1 LADPTPVATVVTS
14 VPTPRDIA
22 RGEKFTREAFVHA
35 GETTEDAL
43 GPASARR
50 RALDAALVELD
61 AGAKVPSPE
70 WRRRYSLML
79 GLERVL
85 SDDEPKLADGTS
97 LNPHQVDALSGTLA
111 ALLAEAQRNGGAPPE
126 SAAPVLAVDDEDEDY
141 ADDPLPEAVAEEDEL
156 DDDEDDDD
164 EPVDMTPLDIEID
177 IGDDEDDDESEE
189 EPEEDGAE
197 MALDEDQLDEAPD
210 DPNAHKRFWFEH
222 ATGAGKTVAAMGFVD
237 ASRTGG
243 VLILTHRRNLV
254 DQFHGELKDR
264 GYAKRITPALLR
276 GKDNANGPVT
286 VETYQW
292 FVRNAGKISEAYS
305 IVICDE
311 AHTALGEKTSAS
323 IRAWTGPIF
332 IGMTATGALIARHV
346 TDLFPTQTSRF
357 DLAQAARRGVISPL
371 RCVRIPPGVG
381 VKTIAKVPLRR
392 GEVDVEFDQ
401 EMLAELLDQG
411 PFNFAAADLYKTR
424 FNGVPGVIYAAGV
437 KHAYNLAEAFREQGV
452 KAMAVSG
459 ETRKRDLAEILAR
472 YERGDIDVLVNAQL
486 LAEGWNSPR
495 ATVCMHLAPT
505 ASKRI
510 YQQRVGRVT
519 RRNPGK
525 EAGIVVDFVAPETK
539 NDDAVVTLHSLLDR
553 DVYRGGAIVVGPV
566 RRGRG
571 RRLRVERRVLPVTSD
586 EDRRIEV
593 FERELW
599 RIAVEH
605 LPYGEQIQWAALAG
619 ARVAPSGW
627 RRARA
632 MLHFDREGAI
642 KRAFLLTAV
651 QRNNNPQLRVRALQ
665 EIAASRDG
673 EAFDSAIDEI
683 GTWTREE
690 RREGTKVML
699 LALAEKR
706 IGRRDQAN
714 AWIWRL
720 ASYTRDVHEEY
731 AVQRW
736 PETKRLLGL
745 LVNSSGA
752 AHARNARRL
761 VHAARKQDRRLS
773 AALLAAA
780 VAHSPEGEEILR
792 GARTRLARKPSALSR
807 ELLRNFPKSRGR
819 RGSRRR
825 RKKGAGDLGEG
836 TLVSQVAGGGGVG
849 GGATIDDGEGQ
860 ADGQQQQRSGSRRS
874 RSRNGRAARASAA
887 AAAAAAAA
895 AGADDGAA
903 ASEQVSPVEPQ
914 SNGRGGSEDGGAAPE
929 RGSRR
934 SRSRS
939 RRSAPATPT
948 EEAHA
953 VEAIAGAAAALA
965 AARGPKERPSSEDD
979 LAQGSR
985 TRSRRSRGRAGTDGG
1000 ASEPVVAQNPVAAA
1014 AAPAGGTAPGAE
1026 TAPAAETAPFAA
1038 TAPAAQ
1044 TAPSAETAPSAGP
1057 APAAE
1062 PAGTESA
1069 SKPRRAVSRRAA
1081 VKPAPEERAQD
1092 EAAVKPAAEDESPT
1106 APTARRVR
1114 SRRVVPDAQPEADG
1128 TPKPT
1133 ALRRAKA
1140 AAAEDAPSD
1149 SGRVRRAKAAGTTDT
1164 PAETTP
1170 RASAATDEAL
1180 PTAAKPKRRTKAG
1193 NAGDAAAKPT
1203 RRTKATA
1210 AKALPAD
1217 ATPARRTPAAAE
1229 DAAADATPTPRL
1241 SAAADESPTSAA
1253 KPARAT
1259 KVTAAADTKPARR
1272 TKTTATTET
1281 PADAK
1286 PARGTKTTATTDTP
1300 ADAKPT
1306 RRTKTTATTDT
1317 TADAKPT
1324 RRTKT
1329 TATTDA
1335 KPARRGKA
1343 ATIDASAD
1351 AKPARRTTATTDTPA
1366 DAKSH
1371 SQAATV
1377 DAPAAIKPVRRA
1389 KAAADEAATPRPKRR
1404 TPVKRAAAT
1413 PDAGDAADTP
1423 ATGDD
1428 VESAA

>member
-1 LADPTPVATVVTS
+1 VTAVVTS
-14 VPTPRDIA
+14 VPTPGDITRA
-22 RGEKFTREAFVHA
+22 EKFTREAFVHA

-43 GPASARR
+43 GRGTARR
-50 RALDAALVELD
+50 RALDAALLEID
-61 AGAKVPSPE
+61 AGAKIPSPE

-97 LNPHQVDALSGTLA
+97 LNPHQVDALSGTLT
-111 ALLAEAQRNGGAPPE
+111 ALLAEAQRNGGTPLVP
-126 SAAPVLAVDDEDEDY
+126 SAAPVLAFDDEPEDY
-141 ADDPLPEAVAEEDEL
+141 DEPEPEMDASVE
-156 DDDEDDDD
+156 DDDDLNGDDDDD
-164 EPVDMTPLDIEID
+164 EPEDLTPLDIEID
-177 IGDDEDDDESEE
+177 IGDEDDEDEPEE
-189 EPEEDGAE
+189 EPDEDAPE

-243 VLILTHRRNLV
+243 ILILTHRRNLV
-254 DQFHGELKDR
+254 DQFHGELKQR

-276 GKDNANGPVT
+276 GTDNANGPVT

-311 AHTALGEKTSAS
+311 AHTALGEKTSAA

-525 EAGIVVDFVAPETK
+525 EAGIVVDFVAPDTK
-539 NDDAVVTLHSLLDR
+539 NDDPVVTLHSLLDR

-586 EDRRIEV
+586 EERRIEV

-651 QRNNNPQLRVRALQ
+651 QRNKNPQLRVRALQ

-683 GTWTREE
+683 GGWTREE

-780 VAHSPEGEEILR
+780 IAHTPEGEEILR

-825 RKKGAGDLGEG
+825 RKKGGAEEGQVVAQISGEASTFEG
-836 TLVSQVAGGGGVG
+836 T
-849 GGATIDDGEGQ
+849 ID
-860 ADGQQQQRSGSRRS
+860 ADRDTTPARSGSRRS
-874 RSRNGRAARASAA
+874 RSRNGRPAR
-887 AAAAAAAA
+887 AAA
-895 AGADDGAA
+895 AGDSGADAQR
-903 ASEQVSPVEPQ
+903 EQS
-914 SNGRGGSEDGGAAPE
+914 SSS
-929 RGSRR
+929 GSRR
-934 SRSRS
+934 SRSRNG
-939 RRSAPATPT
+939 RGGKPAPEAAATASKA
-948 EEAHA
+948 EASTPPSPAPNAADEARA

-965 AARGPKERPSSEDD
+965 AIRGPKERGADD
-979 LAQGSR
+979 PQPRAR
-985 TRSRRSRGRAGTDGG
+985 ARRSTAK
-1000 ASEPVVAQNPVAAA
+1000 
-1014 AAPAGGTAPGAE
+1014 AAPADE
-1026 TAPAAETAPFAA
+1026 PAASPG
-1038 TAPAAQ
+1038 Q
-1044 TAPSAETAPSAGP
+1044 RAGDESL
-1057 APAAE
+1057 E
-1062 PAGTESA
+1062 P
-1069 SKPRRAVSRRAA
+1069 KPRA
-1081 VKPAPEERAQD
+1081 
-1092 EAAVKPAAEDESPT
+1092 
-1106 APTARRVR
+1106 
-1114 SRRVVPDAQPEADG
+1114 
-1128 TPKPT
+1128 
-1133 ALRRAKA
+1133 RRAKA
-1140 AAAEDAPSD
+1140 APVESLEPKPRARRAKAVPVESLEPKPRA
-1149 SGRVRRAKAAGTTDT
+1149 RRAKAA
-1164 PAETTP
+1164 PVESLEPKP
-1170 RASAATDEAL
+1170 RA
-1180 PTAAKPKRRTKAG
+1180 
-1193 NAGDAAAKPT
+1193 
-1203 RRTKATA
+1203 
-1210 AKALPAD
+1210 
-1217 ATPARRTPAAAE
+1217 
-1229 DAAADATPTPRL
+1229 
-1241 SAAADESPTSAA
+1241 
-1253 KPARAT
+1253 
-1259 KVTAAADTKPARR
+1259 
-1272 TKTTATTET
+1272 
-1281 PADAK
+1281 
-1286 PARGTKTTATTDTP
+1286 
-1300 ADAKPT
+1300 
-1306 RRTKTTATTDT
+1306 
-1317 TADAKPT
+1317 
-1324 RRTKT
+1324 
-1329 TATTDA
+1329 
-1335 KPARRGKA
+1335 
-1343 ATIDASAD
+1343 
-1351 AKPARRTTATTDTPA
+1351 
-1366 DAKSH
+1366 
-1371 SQAATV
+1371 
-1377 DAPAAIKPVRRA
+1377 RRA
-1389 KAAADEAATPRPKRR
+1389 KAAPVDEPA
-1404 TPVKRAAAT
+1404 AAAT
-1413 PDAGDAADTP
+1413 PAAGEEAPEPKARARRATAKAEGAGDSSDTAPKPKARAPRSSAKP
-1423 ATGDD
+1423 ATAAASAAAARKPRAKAAGGSDD
-1428 VESAA
+1428 VKPKRAPVRRAAPQAGSDASSEADPVDDGVESAA